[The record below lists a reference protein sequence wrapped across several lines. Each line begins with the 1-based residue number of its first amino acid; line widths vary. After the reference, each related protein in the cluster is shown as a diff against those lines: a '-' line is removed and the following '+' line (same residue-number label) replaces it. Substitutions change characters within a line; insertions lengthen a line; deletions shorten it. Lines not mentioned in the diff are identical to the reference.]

1 MSFLRLVKKEE
12 NTNQQLVEQNNFKSE
27 IVQSILTGECS
38 LPEEIANKFNLKYD
52 NVISIISDPAFT
64 NLLVQ
69 ASQVK
74 LKLSFYGKD
83 LKRLDDIIKSED
95 DKVAIQGI
103 KLKSQMVGAVKNI
116 SINETNN
123 FVFNLENAVKEM
135 EKQVNPVLNA
145 DYERK

>member
-1 MSFLRLVKKEE
+1 MSFLRLVKREE
-12 NTNQQLVEQNNFKSE
+12 SNNQQLIEQNNLKSE
-27 IVQSILTGECS
+27 IVQSILTGECT
-38 LPEEIANKFNLKYD
+38 LPEEIANKFGID
-52 NVISIISDPAFT
+52 FDRVISMISDPGFT

-95 DKVAIQGI
+95 DKIAIQGI

-135 EKQVNPVLNA
+135 EKQVNPVLNV